1 MAALQALSTTV
12 RNRLAL
18 TLMNAGARLASPG
31 VLRRLSLSGVDDS
44 RGWVQLFT
52 GSLRHLNFQ
61 TEVEVSKDRVRA
73 QATVF
78 SCMTQIASDIGKLRA
93 KLVEQTLPS
102 RIWRETTSPQLS
114 PLLRKPNRYQTWQKF
129 IEQWVFSLLSSG
141 NTYVLKVR
149 DARGVVV
156 ELYVLDPSRCRP
168 LVARGSGWVYYELQ
182 QDDLSRVPEPFTGEN
197 ALPASEIIHDR
208 INCIFHPLVG
218 LSPIFACGLT
228 ATKGLRI
235 EENATRFFAN
245 QSQPGGVLTAPSEIS
260 DETAK
265 RLKEY
270 FEEKFTGENAGKVAV
285 LGDGLSYTP
294 MTTNAVDAQLIEQL
308 QWSAKQICATF
319 HVPGYMVGAEAVP
332 PNNNV
337 EALTTGYYTQCL
349 QTFIEGIENALDDGL
364 LLLTAKDGKRYGI
377 ELDLDG
383 LVRMDSKAQVE
394 VLTKASGGAYLT
406 PDEARAMVN
415 REPVEGGNT
424 LYKQHQDYS
433 LAALARRDAMANP
446 FDPSSSGGGVK
457 GFVDRGMKSMDD
469 LRALVAEE
477 VRKAMAALPDQ
488 TDVIAARAAMLV
500 QPGRDGLPGRT
511 GTPGEPGRDGKD
523 GIDGRDG
530 RDGFVLDNFEARM
543 IGDRVIELELAT
555 EDRTIRR
562 HLELKGLPI
571 YRGTLKSGQTGMK
584 AGDAYTYGGSVYI
597 VRKDTDSFPPSDDW
611 QLAVKSGAR

>member
-1 MAALQALSTTV
+1 MKIVAAIRARAALALANV
-12 RNRLAL
+12 A
-18 TLMNAGARLASPG
+18 AKIASPG

-61 TEVEVSKDRVRA
+61 TEVEVSKDRVQA

-78 SCMTQIASDIGKLRA
+78 SCMTQIAADIGKLRA
-93 KLVEQTLPS
+93 KLMEQAGE
-102 RIWRETTSPQLS
+102 IWREATSPAFS

-129 IEQWVFSLLSSG
+129 IEQWLYSLLSAG

-168 LVARGSGWVYYELQ
+168 LVARGTGLVYYELQ

-245 QSQPGGVLTAPSEIS
+245 QSQPGGVLTAPGEIS
-260 DETAK
+260 DETAQ
-265 RLKEY
+265 RLKDY
-270 FEEKFTGENAGKVAV
+270 FEQKFTGENAGKVAV
-285 LGDGLSYTP
+285 LGDGLAYSP

-337 EALTTGYYTQCL
+337 EALTLQYFAQCL
-349 QTFIEGIENALDDGL
+349 QTYIEGIENALDDGL
-364 LLLTAKDGKRYGI
+364 GLLMPKDGKRYGI
-377 ELDLDG
+377 ELDLGG
-383 LVRMDSKAQVE
+383 LARMDTKSQVE

-406 PDEARAMVN
+406 PDEARATVN
-415 REPVEGGNT
+415 MPPVEGGNT

-433 LAALARRDAMANP
+433 IAALAKRDAKDDP
-446 FDPSSSGGGVK
+446 FGTAAPAPAPAPAA
-457 GFVDRGMKSMDD
+457 DD
-469 LRALVAEE
+469 EDDAAEAAREEAAAAKAAAEALRADVAE
-477 VRKAMAALPDQ
+477 L
-488 TDVIAARAAMLV
+488 RAAV
-500 QPGRDGLPGRT
+500 D
-511 GTPGEPGRDGKD
+511 
-523 GIDGRDG
+523 
-530 RDGFVLDNFEARM
+530 
-543 IGDRVIELELAT
+543 
-555 EDRTIRR
+555 
-562 HLELKGLPI
+562 
-571 YRGTLKSGQTGMK
+571 GQTSEMQRTLERVLADAIAK
-584 AGDAYTYGGSVYI
+584 AAPAPTAQEADADI
-597 VRKDTDSFPPSDDW
+597 DVREFIAHFKALEPID
-611 QLAVKSGAR
+611 A